1 MSVCAFVSCVTE
13 WEFSLSASVFSVL
26 VCVCV
31 CAGVSVKFEYNCT
44 EDVNESFM
52 SLITFYASYILLP
65 GLNIIINLKYLHVMI
80 PAFS

>member
-1 MSVCAFVSCVTE
+1 M
-13 WEFSLSASVFSVL
+13 
-26 VCVCV
+26 
-31 CAGVSVKFEYNCT
+31 KFEYNCT